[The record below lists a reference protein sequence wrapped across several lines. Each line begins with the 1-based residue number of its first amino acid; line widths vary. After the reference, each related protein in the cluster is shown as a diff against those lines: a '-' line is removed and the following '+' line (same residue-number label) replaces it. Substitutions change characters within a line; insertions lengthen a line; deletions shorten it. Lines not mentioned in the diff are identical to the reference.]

1 MVNINK
7 DKVERINRVLSKS
20 EFKDVD
26 SFVDH
31 ALELLLF
38 AEENKDK
45 FNKIIRS

>member
-1 MVNINK
+1 MINISEEKLTRINK
-7 DKVERINRVLSKS
+7 VLSKS

-31 ALELLLF
+31 AVELLLF

>member
-1 MVNINK
+1 MINISEEKLTRINK
-7 DKVERINRVLSKS
+7 VLSKF

-31 ALELLLF
+31 AVELLLF